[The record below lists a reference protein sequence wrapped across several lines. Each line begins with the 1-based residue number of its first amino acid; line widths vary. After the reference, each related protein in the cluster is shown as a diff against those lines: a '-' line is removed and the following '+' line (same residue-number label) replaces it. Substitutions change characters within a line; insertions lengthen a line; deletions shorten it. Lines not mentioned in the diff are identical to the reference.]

1 MFIQQNLMFCGIVP
15 FPINCGQDA
24 VCSTGYSEA
33 RLPPSSALA
42 LPGPLHRP
50 TAQSQASSWKIKE
63 PGSLD
68 NLQPLK
74 PSGFRPRSEEVS
86 QSLSKLARSPSQ
98 SKDLENL
105 KSPRGFCTSGIAQF
119 RRAWV
124 RRLGREDCPGF
135 VPGSC
140 DVGRCRDS
148 GCAARSW
155 STSSTK

>member
-50 TAQSQASSWKIKE
+50 TAQSQAPSWKIKE

-105 KSPRGFCTSGIAQF
+105 KSPRGFCTSGIAQSLEAALAPVSTLPVQEGLGEEAGEGGLPTLRAGEL
-119 RRAWV
+119 RRGQV
-124 RRLGREDCPGF
+124 
-135 VPGSC
+135 
-140 DVGRCRDS
+140 
-148 GCAARSW
+148 
-155 STSSTK
+155 

>member
-1 MFIQQNLMFCGIVP
+1 M
-15 FPINCGQDA
+15 
-24 VCSTGYSEA
+24 
-33 RLPPSSALA
+33 PPSSALA

-105 KSPRGFCTSGIAQF
+105 KSPRGFCTSGIAQSLEAALAPVSTLPVQEGLGEEAGEGGLPRLRAGEL
-119 RRAWV
+119 RRGQV
-124 RRLGREDCPGF
+124 
-135 VPGSC
+135 
-140 DVGRCRDS
+140 
-148 GCAARSW
+148 
-155 STSSTK
+155 

>member
-105 KSPRGFCTSGIAQF
+105 KSPRGFCTSGIAQSLEAALAPVSTLPVQEGLGEEAGEGGLPRLRAGEL
-119 RRAWV
+119 RRGQV
-124 RRLGREDCPGF
+124 
-135 VPGSC
+135 
-140 DVGRCRDS
+140 
-148 GCAARSW
+148 
-155 STSSTK
+155 